1 MYILKIINSHLIFV
15 FFTSRLVVFHKI
27 CRTSGTDTKI
37 VFAFIKNA
45 KKAFFYIGKNAT
57 PFAVIIFDFR

>member
-15 FFTSRLVVFHKI
+15 LFTSRLVVFHKI

-45 KKAFFYIGKNAT
+45 KKSHIIYEKNAT